1 VESARSQCN
10 GQAYRVGR
18 PSKVDVDR
26 FQVSYTTCLTE
37 RPLTVK
43 RVGVAL
49 KEARPVLHESPVCSS
64 KIPSSVGCR
73 CCRRPH
79 WIARRHYGDHGDGYA
94 GEEEPKAG
102 LSDVRRNGVAV
113 VSSLC
118 TASVVLII
126 TGLHMSRAVVAAN
139 NGPVNPASQ
148 SGEVDEWRSTL
159 VRCRWRDLHAR
170 LSPKIW
176 LHPGPASLF
185 RHQLHASTYETA
197 QPRPFPVFGFCQRL
211 YRNG

>member
-1 VESARSQCN
+1 MESARSQCN

-43 RVGVAL
+43 SVGVAL

-118 TASVVLII
+118 TAVVVFII
-126 TGLHMSRAVVAAN
+126 TGAAAV
-139 NGPVNPASQ
+139 
-148 SGEVDEWRSTL
+148 
-159 VRCRWRDLHAR
+159 AR
-170 LSPKIW
+170 GGCS
-176 LHPGPASLF
+176 
-185 RHQLHASTYETA
+185 
-197 QPRPFPVFGFCQRL
+197 
-211 YRNG
+211 